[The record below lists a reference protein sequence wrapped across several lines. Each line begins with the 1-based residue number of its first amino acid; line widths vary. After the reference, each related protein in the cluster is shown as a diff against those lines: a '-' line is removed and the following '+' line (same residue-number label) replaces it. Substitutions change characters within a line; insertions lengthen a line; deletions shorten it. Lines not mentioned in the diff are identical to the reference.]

1 MLRLHQHVS
10 RQLSI
15 VLAASILI
23 FGVSSYFIFRH
34 IEFERYENLLKTTIQ
49 TVSISISDESE
60 LRQYAKKFGENTTM
74 RLSIIN
80 DSGKVIADSSADIE
94 LLENHNNRQEIMAAR
109 EGEFGVAVR
118 YSDTLRSDFLNV
130 AKMVMIKNEPYFIR
144 VTTPIDFIMKRFYA
158 LWINVALIFILILLV
173 SFFWAKRFGKKIKDE
188 VTKLNAAFGAL
199 AEKNYSTDLTLGFA
213 LEFTQ
218 IEVYFKKLARKLEK
232 KAKQKR
238 KYTARIKLESRQ
250 KSDVISAI
258 SHEFKNPIASVIGYA
273 QTLND
278 DESID
283 AEIRKKF
290 LEKILKN
297 SQKISDMID
306 RLALSVK
313 LESGELPLRLE
324 EFDLNSLVGDVVA
337 SFRVSEHSRTL
348 NYKGERTVVK
358 ADLQMIE
365 IAVSNLISNALKY
378 SDDDIEVTL
387 EGGVFSVSDKGIGIA
402 ADEIAKITE
411 KFYRVDGRSW
421 NNSLGLGL
429 TFVSYILKTHG
440 LDLSIK
446 SVLGEGSTFSFS
458 FAQK

>member
-10 RQLSI
+10 RRLATL
-15 VLAASILI
+15 LAASVLI

-49 TVSISISDESE
+49 TLSISISNESE
-60 LRQYAKKFGENTTM
+60 LGAYAKKFGENTHM
-74 RLSIIN
+74 RLSII
-80 DSGKVIADSSADIE
+80 DGGGKVIADSSADIGV
-94 LLENHNNRQEIMAAR
+94 LENHNNREEIVRSR

-118 YSDTLRSDFLNV
+118 YSNTLRSHFLNV
-130 AKMVMIKNEPYFIR
+130 AKMVTIKNEPYFIR
-144 VTTPIDFIMKRFYA
+144 VTTPLEFITKRFYA
-158 LWINVALIFILILLV
+158 LWLNVALIFVLILFAG
-173 SFFWAKRFGKKIKDE
+173 FFYSHAFGKKIKDE

-199 AEKNYSTDLTLGFA
+199 AEKNYPTDLTLGFA
-213 LEFTQ
+213 QEFKQ

-238 KYTARIKLESRQ
+238 KYTAKIKLASRQ

-258 SHEFKNPIASVIGYA
+258 SHEFKNPLASIIGYA

-278 DESID
+278 DD
-283 AEIRKKF
+283 ALSADIRKKF

-306 RLALSVK
+306 RLVLSVK
-313 LESGELPLRLE
+313 LESGELRLRLT
-324 EFDLNSLVGDVVA
+324 EFDLNSLVGEVVA
-337 SFRVSEHSRTL
+337 SFRVSEPSRTL
-348 NYKGERTVVK
+348 NYKGERTMLR

-365 IAVSNLISNALKY
+365 IAVSNLIANALKY
-378 SDDDIEVTL
+378 SDENVEVTL
-387 EGGVFSVSDKGIGIA
+387 EGRVFSVSDKGIGIA
-402 ADEIAKITE
+402 ADEIAKITQ
-411 KFYRVDGRSW
+411 KFYRVSGRSW

-429 TFVSYILKTHG
+429 TFVSYILKAHG
-440 LDLSIK
+440 LELSIK

-458 FAQK
+458 SASK